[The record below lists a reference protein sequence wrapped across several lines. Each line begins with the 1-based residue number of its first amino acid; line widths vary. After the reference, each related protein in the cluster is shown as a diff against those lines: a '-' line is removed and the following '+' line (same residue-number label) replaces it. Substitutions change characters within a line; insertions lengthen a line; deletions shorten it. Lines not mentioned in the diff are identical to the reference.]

1 MLHAL
6 RAKPGALIGLSYRD
20 ALWPRPAFARAWD
33 ALIVRRPERE
43 ACRTTVGLLV
53 LAHGGACEAA
63 LAAAL
68 DSLLDAGR
76 LPDLGELRRRFA
88 PHGQGSPSV
97 RVVLP
102 PPRAYDALLP
112 EPAP

>member
-1 MLHAL
+1 VT
-6 RAKPGALIGLSYRD
+6 
-20 ALWPRPAFARAWD
+20 LWPRPAFARAWD
-33 ALIVRRPERE
+33 ALTDRRPERE

-53 LAHGGACEAA
+53 LAHGGTCEAA

-88 PHGQGSPSV
+88 PHGQDSPPV

-112 EPAP
+112 ELAP